1 MAVGVGWALRLG
13 QCSCVSALTM
23 RHGAVHVV
31 GSRVAC
37 DSVGSGDTASSV
49 TVLGSESG
57 LGASASESPA
67 TDRSLTCSQAAVGTR
82 TSTGACAGAC
92 AGAGAGTGVG
102 GGGGCGGRGVCTGPG
117 EGCGTCAASVA
128 SAVGGSSTSDAAGC
142 GSTIGSGPVP
152 GVPVKEVQASD
163 GEPVLVMS
171 ASTRRLVVGVS
182 ASGCTGTDKGC

>member
-23 RHGAVHVV
+23 CAVHVV

-37 DSVGSGDTASSV
+37 DSVGSCDTASSV
-49 TVLGSESG
+49 SVLGSG

-67 TDRSLTCSQAAVGTR
+67 TDRSLTCSQAVVVAR
-82 TSTGACAGAC
+82 TST
-92 AGAGAGTGVG
+92 GAGAGTGVG
-102 GGGGCGGRGVCTGPG
+102 GCGGCGGRSVCTGPG

-128 SAVGGSSTSDAAGC
+128 SAIGGSSTSDAAGC
-142 GSTIGSGPVP
+142 GSTIDSGPVP
-152 GVPVKEVQASD
+152 GVPVKKVQASD

-182 ASGCTGTDKGC
+182 ASGCTGTGTDKGSSS